1 MLLHHK
7 PIFANC
13 CHLAL
18 RIMSCFLNRML
29 GWVWQW
35 LYLCVP
41 FIYSPNIYNFHH
53 CSCCCSV
60 SQSRQTFCKPM
71 DCSTPGLPVPHH
83 LSKFDQV
90 HLHCIGDA
98 IHSSHPLMP
107 SYPSAFNLSQ
117 HQDFSNELSVCIR
130 WPNTGVSASLTILT
144 SIQCWFPL
152 RLTNLI
158 FLLSKGLSQHLN
170 LKASIL
176 QCSAFFTVQLSQPY
190 VTTGKTIILTIWTF
204 LRKVMSLFFNILS
217 RLVIAFL
224 PNSKCLLI
232 SWLQSPF
239 TVILEPKMRKP
250 VTTSTFSLLLAMK

>member
-1 MLLHHK
+1 MLLQHK

-18 RIMSCFLNRML
+18 RIMSCFLNSML

-41 FIYSPNIYNFHH
+41 FIYSPNICNFHH

-71 DCSTPGLPVPHH
+71 NCSTPGLPVPHH

-152 RLTNLI
+152 RLTNW
-158 FLLSKGLSQHLN
+158 SSYCPRDSH
-170 LKASIL
+170 S
-176 QCSAFFTVQLSQPY
+176 T
-190 VTTGKTIILTIWTF
+190 TIW
-204 LRKVMSLFFNILS
+204 RHQFFS
-217 RLVIAFL
+217 A
-224 PNSKCLLI
+224 PPS
-232 SWLQSPF
+232 LQSSSHNHMWP
-239 TVILEPKMRKP
+239 LGRP
-250 VTTSTFSLLLAMK
+250 